1 MLKEFKEFLLRG
13 NLIEIA
19 VGLVLALA
27 FTAVVTSLV
36 EDLITPLIAAVLGQP
51 DFSRLT
57 FEVNDSVFRYGEFLN
72 AVLAFVLVATVVFF
86 LVVKPMNA
94 LAVRRAGAEEAE
106 TRECPECLSE
116 VLVGA
121 RRCAFCTSELRAPV

>member
-1 MLKEFKEFLLRG
+1 VLREFREFLLRG

-36 EDLITPLIAAVLGQP
+36 EDLITPLIAAVFGQP
-51 DFSRLT
+51 DFSGLD
-57 FEVNDSVFRYGEFLN
+57 FEVNGSVFRYGEFLN
-72 AVLAFVLVATVVFF
+72 AALSFVLVAAVLFF
-86 LVVKPMNA
+86 LVVKPLNE
-94 LAVRRAGAEEAE
+94 LAKRRAGDEEAS

-116 VLVGA
+116 IPAGA
-121 RRCAFCTSELRAPV
+121 RRCAHCTAEVGAV